1 MVPGKN
7 RIGDKQGKTMNTYM
21 AFEYGYTLVLHYNH
35 LQFSFGEYI
44 LFPRNTTLFKK
55 KIIVIQLQ
63 LYAFS
68 PHPSTPP
75 QTNTPPSLTSTLPLD
90 FVPVSFIVV
99 PVIPSPHSPLP
110 TPSGYCQIVLNF
122 NVSGYI
128 LFAFFLLLIMFQLKV
143 RSYGICPSPPG
154 LFHLA

>member
-44 LFPRNTTLFKK
+44 LFPRNTTLLKK

-75 QTNTPPSLTSTLPLD
+75 QPNPLPLPPSSLILSMCPL
-90 FVPVSFIVV
+90 
-99 PVIPSPHSPLP
+99 
-110 TPSGYCQIVLNF
+110 
-122 NVSGYI
+122 
-128 LFAFFLLLIMFQLKV
+128 
-143 RSYGICPSPPG
+143 
-154 LFHLA
+154 